1 VLKQQLGLFAL
12 LFTIPFQAQ
21 ISANA
26 IPCDSGEYDPR
37 YPECRESVEKR
48 RAEDKKPKP
57 LEPPTYPVKT
67 GFFQMADRDTGMQIP
82 FYFSSQDGSTLILN
96 YEKNLRPSLSL
107 NTGELVSWK
116 SAVAG
121 KGSDSS
127 AAISTAVAGALF
139 FWPMMLAAP
148 FMVQNYTITG
158 FEVMYIDEF
167 GKDQSLNFVTIENPT
182 PAIALLKF
190 STGLE
195 SGESRGPDITKK
207 LYQSGLKNSMARLQ
221 AQKDKV
227 LIKNSKKPWCSFVD
241 TSKKND
247 DLKAYEQ
254 SVANVKALH
263 LKLGLGEFNDSSNQA
278 TADQWDQY
286 LRSNPGMA
294 QWAKAFPQQA
304 TALKNCS

>member
-1 VLKQQLGLFAL
+1 VLNQKLGIFTL
-12 LFTIPFQAQ
+12 LVAIPFQFQ
-21 ISANA
+21 ISARA
-26 IPCDSGEYDPR
+26 LPCDSAQFDPR
-37 YPECRESVEKR
+37 SPECQESVEKR

-57 LEPPTYPVKT
+57 LGPPIYPVKT
-67 GFFQMADRDTGMQIP
+67 GFLQMSDSETGTQIP
-82 FYFSSQDGSTLILN
+82 FYFSSQDGSLLVLN
-96 YEKNLRPSLSL
+96 YDKNVRPSLSL
-107 NTGELVSWK
+107 RSGEIVSWK

-167 GKDQSLNFVTIENPT
+167 GKDQPLTFVTIENPT

-195 SGESRGPDITKK
+195 SGEVRGPDITRS
-207 LYQSGLKNSMARLQ
+207 LYETGLKNSMARLQ
-221 AQKDKV
+221 GQKEKILV
-227 LIKNSKKPWCSFVD
+227 RNTKKPWCSFIDV
-241 TSKKND
+241 SKKND
-247 DLKAYEQ
+247 DVKAYEQ

-263 LKLGLGEFNDSSNQA
+263 LKLGLPAFNDSSNQA
-278 TADQWDQY
+278 TDVQWDQY
-286 LRSNPGMA
+286 LNANPGMA
-294 QWAKAFPQQA
+294 QWSKAFPQQA
-304 TALKNCS
+304 TTLKKCS